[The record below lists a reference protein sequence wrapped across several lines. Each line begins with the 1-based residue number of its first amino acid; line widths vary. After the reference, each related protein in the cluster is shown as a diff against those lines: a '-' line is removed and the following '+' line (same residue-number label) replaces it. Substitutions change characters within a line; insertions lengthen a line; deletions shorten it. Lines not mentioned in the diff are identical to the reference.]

1 MTSSHSCVPGD
12 CVCVCGRGR
21 GCSWCCSWADTP
33 ALNFRAI
40 TLSLRAWSAHHG
52 CAGLFLRDDSLFM
65 RPAPWGASCWSDLYL
80 PCSPCRF
87 QPASAFPALRAVPPG
102 TSRTS
107 SAGRSTRYPTW
118 PGLPAVP
125 PASALPV
132 SRRSA
137 GTWPFC
143 SSCRFQ
149 PASAFPAL
157 PAAPPAS
164 ALLLPLPVPAG
175 PYPFIHIL
183 H

>member
-1 MTSSHSCVPGD
+1 MGNAVNHGNEIVTSSHSCVSRWL

-52 CAGLFLRDDSLFM
+52 GAGLFLRDDSLFM

-107 SAGRSTRYPTW
+107 SAGRSTRYRPDLVF
-118 PGLPAVP
+118 PPSRRHLPSRSAAVP
-125 PASALPV
+125 PVPDPSAH
-132 SRRSA
+132 
-137 GTWPFC
+137 
-143 SSCRFQ
+143 
-149 PASAFPAL
+149 